1 VSAGSWEW
9 GVGSGSPV
17 ISRSATSPRRPS
29 SAQKPRYRAL
39 AGGDIQ
45 LHADGELCVELG
57 RDLDARPDREATS
70 AAVACCWPAIEI
82 VDLAPLPGEPESVVA
97 GNVFHRGVLF
107 GDTPVPMSA
116 ATSVTGSVNGT
127 PRERAAWPDDIPAR
141 IAAAAAILGAVGERL
156 RAGDRIIAGSII
168 QAPVAVGARVR
179 VDFGDCATLTIDL
192 VEKDDSDS

>member
-1 VSAGSWEW
+1 MANSA
-9 GVGSGSPV
+9 
-17 ISRSATSPRRPS
+17 S
-29 SAQKPRYRAL
+29 SS
-39 AGGDIQ
+39 
-45 LHADGELCVELG
+45 

-116 ATSVTGSVNGT
+116 AASVTGSVNGT